1 MRYWSVVQL
10 EKGERREDLWMVLRV
25 GWVPLEAIGSIY
37 IGPRVHLGVQLQ
49 RNHWFLRPE
58 DGSRKVRGA
67 FESNPELIS
76 ADSCSEINGFN
87 ADLWGLLE
95 ALWGP
100 VEALGSTYMDP

>member
-10 EKGERREDLWMVLRV
+10 EKGERREGLWMVLRV
-25 GWVPLEAIGSIY
+25 GWVPLETIGSIY
-37 IGPRVHLGVQLQ
+37 IGPNVHLGIQLQ
-49 RNHWFLRPE
+49 RNHWFYKSE
-58 DGSRKVRGA
+58 GGSRNVRGA

-76 ADSCSEINGFN
+76 ADSCSEIIGFKGC
-87 ADLWGLLE
+87 LWGPLE